1 MKYLFSRRVLSKIL
15 FASGSF
21 LTWTIGLPG
30 SSHAK
35 ATLARGSDVTIR
47 FNLSIIKTRI
57 KAFGASTTGNKD
69 CLIDLRSRNL
79 VRCHGAVKGG
89 YSTDDDGEQ
98 ESKDGILHGTFG
110 FDVTYSTDL
119 NGYYGKK
126 NQIFFCEMSTF
137 RQIVLYALLITYF
150 IPKLLSLVLKG
161 VKG

>member
-47 FNLSIIKTRI
+47 FDLSIIKTRI

-69 CLIDLRSRNL
+69 CLVDLRSGNL
-79 VRCHGAVKGG
+79 VGCHGAVKGG

-98 ESKDGILHGTFG
+98 ESKDGIFHGTFG

-119 NGYYGKK
+119 NGYYEKR
-126 NQIFFCEMSTF
+126 NQIFFCARCQHSNKSCCTHF
-137 RQIVLYALLITYF
+137 
-150 IPKLLSLVLKG
+150 
-161 VKG
+161 